1 VARKE
6 RRDSPPERDR
16 DQERGGGL
24 GEGERDSLVA
34 LKSILGKVASLL
46 KPLGLSPDESIGL
59 VERLYESVLEKDMAL
74 AGESDEDRRRAL
86 LAHVQNADIRRV
98 DDELTIDYQKK

>member
-1 VARKE
+1 VARKD
-6 RRDSPPERDR
+6 RKDSPPERDR
-16 DQERGGGL
+16 EQDRDGGL

-46 KPLGLSPDESIGL
+46 KPLGLTPEESIGL
-59 VERLYESVLEKDMAL
+59 VERLYESVLEMDMAL
-74 AGESDEDRRRAL
+74 AGDSDEDRRRAL

-98 DDELTIDYQKK
+98 DDELKIEYPKK